1 MQFLHTLEQFIMTYN
16 YPDLNSLAPEPPRW
30 LQKWGWIHFTSLK
43 IEEKTF
49 WGIFFFVC
57 QRPEFFVLM

>member
-1 MQFLHTLEQFIMTYN
+1 MTYN
-16 YPDLNSLAPEPPRW
+16 YHYLKTLAPEPPRW

-49 WGIFFFVC
+49 WGIFFLFAKD
-57 QRPEFFVLM
+57 QNFSF